1 MRRSASGRRA
11 APHGRMSSGAARAMR
26 FVVIGAGSIGQ
37 RHLRNLLA
45 LGHDIVAVFDPSE
58 TRRAVVRQI
67 VPTGSIVTADGGE
80 AFGCE
85 DDGGVICSPTYRQLD
100 QARAAL

>member
-37 RHLRNLLA
+37 RHMRNLLA
-45 LGHDIVAVFDPSE
+45 LGHEIVAVLDPSE
-58 TRRAVVRQI
+58 DRRAEVRRVAPAQCL
-67 VPTGSIVTADGGE
+67 TTTYENE
-80 AFGCE
+80 AFECGAE
-85 DDGGVICSPTYRQLD
+85 GAVICSPTHRD
-100 QARAAL
+100 RKST